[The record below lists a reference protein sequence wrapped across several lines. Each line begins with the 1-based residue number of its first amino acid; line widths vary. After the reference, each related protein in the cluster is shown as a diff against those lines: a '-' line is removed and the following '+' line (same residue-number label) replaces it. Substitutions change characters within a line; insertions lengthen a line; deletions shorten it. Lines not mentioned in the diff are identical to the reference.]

1 MTKRKNVTEVDGKV
15 ELAERLAQIGIAL
28 SLEKDSAKLLE
39 MILLEAQYISK
50 ADGGTLY
57 FLTEDNTLVYEIVR
71 NNSLNIAYGGVGFD
85 PAPLPAVPL
94 FTANGEPNFSKQ
106 VANAVLR
113 KTTIN
118 IHDVSQN
125 DTYDFVGTRNFD
137 KKHNYCTKSVLT
149 VPMLNHKHEAI
160 GCLQLINAIDPKT
173 QAAVHFTDEVAQ
185 IVQALASQAA
195 VILDNKML
203 IEAQNNLLESF
214 VRIIAQAID
223 AKSEHTGNHCSRVP
237 VLTEMLAK
245 AATEV
250 KHGRFGNFSL
260 NEEEMYELHIAA
272 WLHDCGKIVTPPHI
286 MDKST
291 KLETIHDRIHE
302 IAARFEVLKRDAK
315 IRYLEAAMNGEGK
328 KEALYKIYQGEVKLL
343 EEYMAF
349 LRYINY
355 GSEYME
361 DEKYDRLSKIA
372 EYEWELDGKRQP
384 ILTDDEVHNLC
395 IRKGTINAEE
405 RKEMNNHMVHT
416 VNMLESMP
424 WPRHLRHVP
433 EYACGHHEKM
443 DGTGYPKGVLAGTMS
458 IPARM
463 MAVADVFEALTAG
476 DRPYKP
482 AKKLSEAM
490 DIIAKFKKA
499 NHLDPDIVD
508 LFVSSGVYREYA
520 QRYLDPELIDAVDEQ
535 AILDI
540 VPDDM
545 MMLQKKAI

>member
-1 MTKRKNVTEVDGKV
+1 MIKRKTVKEVDSKV

-28 SLEKDSAKLLE
+28 SLEKDSSKLLE
-39 MILLEAQYISK
+39 MILLEAQYIAK

-57 FLTEDNTLVYEIVR
+57 FLNEDNMLEYQIIR
-71 NNSLNIAYGGVGFD
+71 NDTLNIAYGGMGFER
-85 PAPLPAVPL
+85 PPFPPMPL
-94 FTANGEPNFSKQ
+94 FTANGEPNYSKQ

-118 IHDVSQN
+118 IHDVSKT
-125 DTYDFVGTRNFD
+125 DAYDFVGTRNFD
-137 KKHNYCTKSVLT
+137 KKHNYRTKSVLT

-160 GCLQLINAIDPKT
+160 GCLQLINAIDLDT
-173 QAAVHFTDEVAQ
+173 QEVVHFSDEAAQ

-195 VILDNKML
+195 VILDNKLL

-214 VRIIAQAID
+214 VRIIAKAID

-237 VLTEMLAK
+237 VLTEMLAN
-245 AATEV
+245 AATAT
-250 KHGRFGNFSL
+250 KQGRFGNFSL

-286 MDKST
+286 MDKGT
-291 KLETIHDRIHE
+291 KLETLHDRIHE
-302 IAARFEVLKRDAK
+302 VVARFEVLKRDAK
-315 IRYLEAAMNGEGK
+315 IRYLEAVINGEGK
-328 KEALYKIYQGEVKLL
+328 QEALHKIYLNEVQKL
-343 EEYMAF
+343 EEDVAF
-349 LRYINY
+349 LRHINF
-355 GSEYME
+355 GSEFME
-361 DEKYDRLSKIA
+361 DSKYDRLGQIS
-372 EYEWELDGKRQP
+372 EYEWELEGKRQP
-384 ILTDDEVHNLC
+384 ILNEDEVHNLC

-405 RKEMNNHMVHT
+405 RKEMNDHMVHT

-424 WPRHLRHVP
+424 WPRHLRRVP

-490 DIIAKFKKA
+490 EIIAKFKKA

-508 LFVSSGVYREYA
+508 LFVSSGVYMRYA
-520 QRYLDPELIDAVDEQ
+520 RQYLPEELIDDVDEQ

-540 VPDDM
+540 VPDEM
-545 MMLQKKAI
+545 MGMHKKAI